1 MKPQVRIKVT
11 NRSLRRSDF
20 EYQLFKQYNTIFG
33 LSYEDE
39 GSEHCRLEKSTI
51 LHSLSICSAMIATSV
66 YYYQTPNNEFHC

>member
-33 LSYEDE
+33 LSYE
-39 GSEHCRLEKSTI
+39 GSEHCRWEKSTI

>member
-39 GSEHCRLEKSTI
+39 GSEHCRWEKSTFKYFE
-51 LHSLSICSAMIATSV
+51 L
-66 YYYQTPNNEFHC
+66 